1 LPTVLELYFGAR
13 AGNSA
18 LARAV
23 LATGLA
29 VLTLLMTVGILGFGM
44 FSQMTVSGAPFKL
57 PS

>member
-1 LPTVLELYFGAR
+1 MLELYFGAR